1 MAENTFGYS
10 KISENFEKGG
20 MNVDM
25 GRDKN
30 KKLGSVKKKTEQDNI
45 SKETKSIPL
54 IWQDPKEKG
63 KFYINILVKPNAK
76 QNRIYKDA
84 DKYCIDIETPP
95 IEGKANLDL
104 IKLIS
109 TQLSLPKNAV
119 RLARG
124 HTSHQKVFIIFG
136 ENLTLKEIESRLFS
150 N

>member
-1 MAENTFGYS
+1 
-10 KISENFEKGG
+10 
-20 MNVDM
+20 M

-30 KKLGSVKKKTEQDNI
+30 RKSDSVKNKTEQDNI
-45 SKETKSIPL
+45 SKETKSFPS
-54 IWQDPKEKG
+54 IWEDPKEKD
-63 KFYINILVKPNAK
+63 KYYLIFLVKPNAK
-76 QNRIYKDA
+76 RNRIYKDA

-124 HTSHQKVFIIFG
+124 HTSHQKTFIIFG
-136 ENLTLKEIESRLFS
+136 ESLTLKEIESRLFS